1 MQFIINTKC
10 NPENQWW
17 QPVLSTETISAKRCY
32 VSEHATY
39 TVLNATTENEQTR
52 HYRSVVLD
60 SDLSVLSIAPPKS
73 IPNESFMEKYP
84 DDDLSNIQCSEIVEG
99 TMINLFYD
107 AKAKTW
113 EIATKGCVGG
123 NNHYFRTQYEFNKDY
138 MPQLSF
144 RDMFLDALG
153 VAPKTP
159 LNDVPL
165 FQKLDNTYI
174 YSFVVQHPYN
184 HLVLTIDKPAI
195 YLVAVFRFVSNH
207 ASFGELPYTCG
218 TMHVIENT
226 SMVQTVPLDTVE
238 NVFAGQV
245 QFPAKFA
252 VTSYEQVQEVICN
265 SAMGVMLY
273 NPTTGDRTTLV
284 APEYNRKK
292 AIRGNHPNSQYLFLE
307 LVKNDQYSEFLA
319 EFPMYQ
325 YLFEEFER
333 LIEQVVRQ
341 THFAYMIYFI
351 KKRRDI
357 VIDKPIFCFIHRL
370 HNEVFIPS
378 QNTLVI
384 NKREIRMHFY
394 KLAVKEQF
402 YLLNYKTMVL
412 QMPQLEPLCRTDEIG
427 A

>member
-1 MQFIINTKC
+1 MEYTINTKC

-17 QPVLSTETISAKRCY
+17 QPVLSTEAIAAKRCY

-39 TVLNATTENEQTR
+39 AVLNATTDNDETR

-73 IPNESFMEKYP
+73 IPNESFMDKYP
-84 DDDLSNIQCSEIVEG
+84 DNWADIQCSEIVEG

-123 NNHYFRTQYEFNKDY
+123 NNHYFRTQYEFNKNY
-138 MPQLSF
+138 VPQLSF
-144 RDMFLDALG
+144 RQMFLDALG
-153 VAPKTP
+153 VGPNCS

-184 HLVLTIDKPAI
+184 HLVLTIDNPAI
-195 YLVAVFRFVSNH
+195 YLVAVFRFVSSH
-207 ASFGELPYTCG
+207 ASFGEVPYTCG
-218 TMHVIENT
+218 TMRVEENQ
-226 SMVQTVPLDTVE
+226 SVVKAVPLENVE

-245 QFPAKFA
+245 KFPIKF
-252 VTSYEQVQEVICN
+252 VVSSYEQVQEIIRN
-265 SAMGVMLY
+265 SAVGVMLY
-273 NPTTGDRTTLV
+273 NATTGDRTTLV
-284 APEYNRKK
+284 APEYSRRKE
-292 AIRGNHPNSQYLFLE
+292 IRGNHPNSQYQFLE
-307 LVKNDQYSEFLA
+307 LVKNDKYSEFIS

-325 YLFEEFER
+325 YLFGEFER

-341 THFAYMIYFI
+341 AHFAYMIYFI

-384 NKREIRMHFY
+384 NKREIRLHFY
-394 KLAVKEQF
+394 RLAVKEQF